1 MAEYL
6 IQTESASL
14 TVFYINSKYEENY
27 LTQFIKPKYTLQ
39 ILSMIVK
46 VKHSLRTLRIHK
58 YIFDLTI
65 IDDCYQQA
73 NVKVINGN
81 QLGKIRTSHRNCFVF
96 VYIICNNWHKV
107 WKEES
112 NKYHNKKGEGKCVW
126 LTLATFLAIRFCLR
140 SAAGCFTF
148 SSVTGKER
156 SRNGS
161 KICDIWQEMRNYW
174 HDLYNS

>member
-1 MAEYL
+1 MAEYI
-6 IQTESASL
+6 IQTESTSL

-27 LTQFIKPKYTLQ
+27 LTQFIKSKYTLQ

-81 QLGKIRTSHRNCFVF
+81 QGK
-96 VYIICNNWHKV
+96 
-107 WKEES
+107 
-112 NKYHNKKGEGKCVW
+112 
-126 LTLATFLAIRFCLR
+126 
-140 SAAGCFTF
+140 
-148 SSVTGKER
+148 
-156 SRNGS
+156 
-161 KICDIWQEMRNYW
+161 
-174 HDLYNS
+174 